1 MFIVCNEISFN
12 DLEVIRL
19 CKVTS
24 LHLNLTLHSVIHKE
38 LYVYR
43 KPKVYPTPILGT
55 PNIVVDRGSLF

>member
-12 DLEVIRL
+12 NLEIIRL

-24 LHLNLTLHSVIHKE
+24 LHLSLHSVIHKE

-43 KPKVYPTPILGT
+43 
-55 PNIVVDRGSLF
+55 NIVVDRGSLF